1 MSQEIQVEE
10 LDMIQRDELLLSYK
24 NGDFLETVYACSSNE
39 HSDRSEVFADLVVL
53 HNEGL
58 IDVVGAFHFLKND
71 SSNGPDFFLTR
82 HIFEKALPDL
92 EAPVSAVMQ
101 CVLHLYL
108 DAGQDLA
115 AGTIINRFIDFCT
128 RKASRPH
135 DALEDIKASP
145 GNLAHLLPATLIAG
159 SQIDA
164 SFYLGETIRLCND
177 ENIELK
183 RGGLFSIGKINLP
196 EDSKDL
202 GIALSALEYAAVQE
216 TDDQILSSVIKSAF
230 PLLQRDKSQEPR
242 AIMII
247 ISALAKGDDY
257 ALHAASEIFG
267 FHTGEL
273 PTELLDALFV
283 DLLRVKPTHKGT
295 LDNVDYGISHL
306 LKNGNSEKAIQFL
319 EALLLRHS
327 GELTMEVFDSAVS
340 EILSNKVLSSK
351 ILTRWFLK
359 GDQVLCEAVHAIVGT
374 YHGNGLLLE
383 IDVTELNPSDSGHIL
398 FIARK
403 VIGYLFIQ
411 PISVAS
417 VLISL
422 LRNATDDKVLQELGA
437 LLFDPLLLNY
447 TGKVRDYIIKQSE
460 SESGKVKEIIDS
472 ALKKIDAYLE
482 ELRSVGSLPA
492 LHPSEAQREAYNR
505 HFSQLIAE
513 SWKAAEAKSVVLNLF
528 PKSVL
533 LYGKKLISYV
543 YGSDGQ
549 SHRQE
554 IPLQCLDSEM
564 EYARI
569 QIFDPVGM
577 DYMLR
582 VFRNEQ
588 LKT

>member
-1 MSQEIQVEE
+1 
-10 LDMIQRDELLLSYK
+10 MINRDDLLQSYK
-24 NGDFLETVYACSSNE
+24 SGNFLETVYACSSND
-39 HSDRSEVFADLVVL
+39 HADRSAVVSELVVL

-58 IDVVGAFHFLKND
+58 IDVVEAFQALKKD
-71 SSNGPDFFLTR
+71 SSNGHDFFLTR
-82 HIFEKALPDL
+82 NIFEKALPEL
-92 EAPVSAVMQ
+92 EAPISGVMQ

-115 AGTIINRFIDFCT
+115 AGTIIESFIDFCT
-128 RKASRPH
+128 KKASRPD
-135 DALEDIKASP
+135 DALEEIKASP

-159 SQIDA
+159 SRIDA

-196 EDSKDL
+196 EDSNDL
-202 GIALSALEYAAVQE
+202 AIALSALEYAAAQE
-216 TDDQILSSVIKSAF
+216 TDDQLLSSVIKSAF
-230 PLLQRDKSQEPR
+230 SLLQRETSQEPR
-242 AIMII
+242 AITII
-247 ISALAKGDDY
+247 ISALVKGNDY

-273 PTELLDALFV
+273 PIALLDAFFV

-327 GELTMEVFDSAVS
+327 GELTMGVFDSAVS

-422 LRNATDDKVLQELGA
+422 IRNAADDKVLKELGA

-447 TGKVRDYIIKQSE
+447 TGKARDYIIKQSG
-460 SESGKVKEIIDS
+460 SESGKVKETIDN
-472 ALKKIDAYLE
+472 ALKEIDTYLE
-482 ELRSVGSLPA
+482 ELRSVGLLPA

-505 HFSQLIAE
+505 HFSSLMVD
-513 SWKAAEAKSVVLNLF
+513 SWKAAEAKSVLLNIF

-533 LYGKKLISYV
+533 LYGRKSINYV
-543 YGSDGQ
+543 YGRDGQ
-549 SHRQE
+549 AHRTE
-554 IPLQCLDSEM
+554 IPLQSHGTEIEWPRMHTL
-564 EYARI
+564 
-569 QIFDPVGM
+569 DPVGL

>member
-1 MSQEIQVEE
+1 MS
-10 LDMIQRDELLLSYK
+10 QRDELLRSYG
-24 NGDFLETVYACSSNE
+24 NGDFLETVYACSSKDHTY
-39 HSDRSEVFADLVVL
+39 HSSVVLELVAL

-58 IDVVGAFHFLKND
+58 IDVVEAFQSLKND

-82 HIFEKALPDL
+82 NIFEKALPDL

-108 DAGQDLA
+108 DAGRDLA
-115 AGTIINRFIDFCT
+115 AGTIINSFIDFCT

-135 DALEDIKASP
+135 DALEEIEVSP
-145 GNLAHLLPATLIAG
+145 GKLAHLLPATLIAG
-159 SQIDA
+159 SQIDS

-196 EDSKDL
+196 EDIKEL
-202 GIALSALEYAAVQE
+202 GVAFSAMEYAVEREA
-216 TDDQILSSVIKSAF
+216 DDQILSSVIKSAF
-230 PLLQRDKSQEPR
+230 SLLPRDKSQELR
-242 AIMII
+242 AIALI
-247 ISALAKGDDY
+247 ISALQKGDNY
-257 ALHAASEIFG
+257 SLHVASEIFG

-273 PTELLDALFV
+273 PTTLREAFFV

-306 LKNGNSEKAIQFL
+306 LKNGNSETAIQFL
-319 EALLLRHS
+319 ETLLLKHS
-327 GELTMEVFDSAVS
+327 GELTMEVFDGVAS
-340 EILSNKVLSSK
+340 EILSNKVLISK
-351 ILTRWFLK
+351 VLTRWFLK
-359 GDQVLCEAVHAIVGT
+359 GDQVLCEAVHAIVGAN
-374 YHGNGLLLE
+374 HGNGLLLE
-383 IDVTELNPSDSGHIL
+383 IDLTELNSSDSGHIL

-422 LRNATDDKVLQELGA
+422 IRNAADDKVLKELGA

-447 TGKVRDYIIKQSE
+447 TGKARDYIIKQSG
-460 SESGKVKEIIDS
+460 SESGKVKETIDS
-472 ALKKIDAYLE
+472 ALKEIDTYLE

-505 HFSQLIAE
+505 HFSQLMAE
-513 SWKAAEAKSVVLNLF
+513 SWKAAEAKSVFLNLI

-533 LYGKKLISYV
+533 LYGRKSISYV

-549 SHRQE
+549 PHRQE
-554 IPLQCLDSEM
+554 IPLHSHGSEM
-564 EYARI
+564 EFPRM
-569 QIFDPVGM
+569 QTLDPVGL